1 MVYFLDFAL
10 ALKVFFLAVILV
22 ASLVIL
28 TVAVALDA
36 LYVSSPAKLI
46 SAFKDPVFVALR
58 VSVAIPFAS
67 VFAL

>member
-36 LYVSSPAKLI
+36 LYASSPAKLI

-58 VSVAIPFAS
+58 
-67 VFAL
+67 